1 MQQIKTRTRRG
12 IGCLLVY
19 PAIIL
24 SLCGSVRSQDAAV
37 SIPWHEQS
45 AVLRFRIEKDDTRSL
60 IPNVSLFDV
69 ETGEKSADVRKWAEK
84 NRWSDKRRINGQLC
98 LNFVPAF
105 GTTPIIYNLH
115 KDFTHFVARA
125 AIADGA
131 DPNTSIAFE
140 VYADK
145 RLIHRA
151 GPLTRERPM
160 AEIQAGI
167 PARSKQLKLVVEA
180 EDKNHL
186 RWAKWVDAGF
196 LLREAYPRVSC
207 VRIHAPGYN
216 LEDFVPQVYAPS
228 SGAKVN
234 SRVLS
239 VGRGE
244 PMDVLFDS
252 TEAHPSYL
260 VYLTPKEGRAIPDT
274 SWQVRAGLVLET
286 RWARNS
292 PPPSGQPANL
302 MKLFNAAEPV
312 GRSLV
317 ETIHH
322 AFPIHRIPEY
332 DPNATSRQ
340 GGAGLY
346 YYKGFFVVDKQ
357 GNYSFAT
364 ISRDDSYLSVD
375 DKLVASWPGKHD
387 VQAGIRGE
395 KQGTIPLEPGIHKLE
410 YLHFGRWGEMFAAAA
425 WKKPGEELR
434 IMTRTDFV
442 PVGCYKVASAGFNI
456 ADKAYAGFEWSV
468 ADDFRFEQTG
478 RSFVTMRFEAIR
490 PNPLVRYDCRW
501 TFDDGTT
508 GTGEKI
514 EHVFLRPALRK
525 VHLEVRLEDKLLAQ
539 ADQEVHVHPAWDR
552 SMTQAGGAEAFD
564 KAIRQ
569 RNLAKA
575 PAEDLVNLFI
585 LAEQAERTDWKDL
598 STTAL
603 AGNPA
608 RLVDESGDTAFFFDF
623 GRYLQSAKLQKYD
636 QVLELFS
643 RLAAKGWQPQ
653 AQLGDGPGQPIP
665 KASSFEDAIRQ
676 RAAVCQAEVLV
687 RYFGRNDEALKILD
701 GLPMDAAQAIMAKAE
716 ALAGLGRAKEAI
728 DLFTP
733 LGTAGPWHGLPAR
746 EGHGQDDHATGAV
759 PPEVQA
765 RQQIKHA
772 GLLRHARVMAQSKN
786 DPNQL
791 DQAMANLEIVSA
803 EDPVKILS
811 PDLNLIKLDIHLA
824 RGEFRAAL
832 HLAERLR
839 NLQLSDYDIA
849 EVLARQVAA
858 SCGMK
863 DIEKAKSAYAQL
875 SRDYPYSP
883 ALAQAKQA
891 LLHALGQ
898 PFGTADGRR

>member
-1 MQQIKTRTRRG
+1 MKQTNTRTRRG

-19 PAIIL
+19 PAIVL
-24 SLCGSVRSQDAAV
+24 SLCGSVRPQDAAV
-37 SIPWHEQS
+37 SIPWHEES
-45 AVLRFRIEKDDTRSL
+45 AALRFRIEKDDARSL

-69 ETGEKSADVRKWAEK
+69 ETGEKSADVKGWAAK

-98 LNFVPAF
+98 LNFIPAF

-125 AIADGA
+125 AIVDGA
-131 DPNTSIAFE
+131 DPNTSVVFE

-145 RLIHRA
+145 RLISRC
-151 GPLTRERPM
+151 GPLTRERPV

-180 EDKNHL
+180 ADNNHL
-186 RWAKWVDAGF
+186 GWAKWVDPGF
-196 LLREAYPRVSC
+196 LLRGAYPKVSC

-216 LEDFVPQVYAPS
+216 LDDFVPQVYAPS

-234 SRVLS
+234 SRILS

-244 PMDVLFDS
+244 PMDILFDS

-260 VYLTPKEGRAIPDT
+260 IYLTPKDGRAIPGA
-274 SWQVRAGLVLET
+274 SWQVRAGIVLET
-286 RWARNS
+286 RWMRNS
-292 PPPSGQPANL
+292 PPSSEQLADL
-302 MKLFNAAEPV
+302 MQLFNGAEPV
-312 GRSLV
+312 GRGLV

-332 DPNATSRQ
+332 DPGAASRQ

-346 YYKGFFVVDKQ
+346 YYKGFFAVDKR
-357 GNYSFAT
+357 GDYSFAT

-387 VQAGIRGE
+387 IYEGIRGE
-395 KQGTIPLEPGIHKLE
+395 KQGTIALDPGIHKLE
-410 YLHFGRWGEMFAAAA
+410 YLHFSPWGEMFAAAA
-425 WKKPGEELR
+425 WKKPNEELR

-442 PVGCYKVASAGFNI
+442 PVGCYKVALAGFN
-456 ADKAYAGFEWSV
+456 DPNKAYAGFEWSV
-468 ADDFRFEQTG
+468 ADDFRLEQTG

-490 PNPLVRYDCRW
+490 PNPLVRYLFRW

-508 GTGEKI
+508 ETGEKI

-525 VHLEVRLEDKLLAQ
+525 VHLEVRLDDKLLAQ

-552 SMTQAGGAEAFD
+552 SLTQASSAEAFD
-564 KAIRQ
+564 KVIQQ
-569 RNLAKA
+569 RNLDKA

-585 LAEQAERTDWKDL
+585 LAEEAERPDWK
-598 STTAL
+598 SRATAAL
-603 AGNPA
+603 AANPG
-608 RLVDESGDTAFFFDF
+608 RLVDESGDTDFFFAF
-623 GRYLQSAKLQKYD
+623 GRYLQSAELKKYD
-636 QVLELFS
+636 EALELFS
-643 RLAAKGWQPQ
+643 RLAAK
-653 AQLGDGPGQPIP
+653 PGVNE
-665 KASSFEDAIRQ
+665 SVRQ
-676 RAAVCQAEVLV
+676 RAAISQAEMLV
-687 RYFGRNDEALKILD
+687 KYFGRNDEALKILD
-701 GLPMDAAQAIMAKAE
+701 GLPMDAAQAIMVKTE

-728 DLFTP
+728 DLLAP
-733 LGTAGPWHGLPAR
+733 LGTAANPSDRAK
-746 EGHGQDDHATGAV
+746 
-759 PPEVQA
+759 
-765 RQQIKHA
+765 QQIKHA
-772 GLLRHARVMAQSKN
+772 GLLRHARVLAESKN

-791 DQAMANLEIVSA
+791 DQAMANLEMASA

-811 PDLNLIKLDIHLA
+811 PNLNLIKLDIHLA
-824 RGEFRAAL
+824 RGEFRAAF
-832 HLAERLR
+832 HLTERLR
-839 NLQLSDYDIA
+839 HLQLNDYDIA
-849 EVLARQVAA
+849 EVLARQVVA

-863 DIEKAKSAYAQL
+863 DIEKAKSVYAQL

-891 LLHALGQ
+891 IIQ
-898 PFGTADGRR
+898 TVGRQ